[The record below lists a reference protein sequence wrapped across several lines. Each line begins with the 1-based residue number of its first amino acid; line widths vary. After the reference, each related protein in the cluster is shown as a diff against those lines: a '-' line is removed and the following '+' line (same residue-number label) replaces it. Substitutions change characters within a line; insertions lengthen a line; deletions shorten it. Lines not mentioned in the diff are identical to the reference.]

1 MHSLKKSQCS
11 QLIVISISKIGTVKK
26 RLKQTN
32 REDDYY
38 ATGLFR
44 SYGQ

>member
-1 MHSLKKSQCS
+1 M
-11 QLIVISISKIGTVKK
+11 SKIGTVKK
-26 RLKQTN
+26 RLKQVN

-44 SYGQ
+44 SYGPH